1 MDIDLLFP
9 PTEAVAGDSK
19 KHLRFPLWSSMS
31 AKSIKEFAPA
41 RDEALL
47 ITIVRRFKN
56 RWHRILLLTWTQD
69 LISAHGTDGRQ
80 FPVLQ

>member
-1 MDIDLLFP
+1 
-9 PTEAVAGDSK
+9 
-19 KHLRFPLWSSMS
+19 MS

-69 LISAHGTDGRQ
+69 LISAHGTDDRQ